1 MNQISLATKQAIWL
15 AVRRGLSPLKTQIPQ
30 TAVEWCDEHFFL
42 PEGSSQIPG
51 RWTTQPVQKAILNMM
66 GNDAINIITVQKPT
80 RFGYTKMLCGALW
93 YLGVHKK
100 RSSVV
105 YQPND
110 QLAKDFVLNEMDPL
124 LPVVPAIQSAFP
136 DWSLNNENNT
146 KKKKICTGFSIDV
159 RGAESPNN
167 FRAMT
172 KQVVVGDEIGA
183 FSINGGEGDN
193 LKVLLKRIQ
202 GAAFGKAIFGSTVVF
217 SGDVIE
223 RLMLE
228 ADAVFKFHVPC
239 PHCGTLQSLEWGD
252 KDSPFGMKWEQGLI
266 GGEAKAASAYY
277 LCKNGK
283 CQESEKRGKIEYRH
297 LPRME
302 GAGRWICEKTSIWTE
317 DGLAFFN
324 EAGAKV
330 KAPRR
335 VGIKCSALY
344 SLNLTE
350 GWAEIVREWL
360 DIKGDPDKLQA
371 FINLT
376 LGLHFDPVNTKRL
389 DHEVLLQRREK
400 YKAQVPNDVV
410 YLTCGGDTQDNRM
423 EGYVWGFT
431 ADNRKYLID
440 RFICMGDPR
449 DQEVEDAVVEFCD
462 KSYQREDG
470 EMLKISR
477 ICWDL
482 AGHRTETVYKL
493 SKRIGLLR
501 FIPCRG
507 ASSYGQPVQTMPM
520 QVNKKTG
527 TYIVQV
533 GTDTAKDIFYADI
546 EVPLYEQRAIHLP
559 EDDRI
564 CNEDVCK
571 QLVSEI
577 RKPKKTKQ
585 GVIFVYDNE
594 GRRNEALDCFNYAL
608 AALQVSIEKF
618 SLDLSIFKTE
628 KSVQQ
633 AASASFAELGKKLG
647 AQ

>member
-1 MNQISLATKQAIWL
+1 M
-15 AVRRGLSPLKTQIPQ
+15 AVRRGLSPLKTQVPQ

-51 RWTTQPVQKAILNMM
+51 RWATQPVQKAPLNMM

-100 RSSVV
+100 RSTVV

-110 QLAKDFVLNEMDPL
+110 ALAKDFTVNEINPL
-124 LPVVPAIQSAFP
+124 LPVVPAIQAAFP

-146 KKKKICTGFSIDV
+146 VKKKVCTGFSIDIK
-159 RGAESPNN
+159 GAESPNN
-167 FRAMT
+167 FRAIT
-172 KQVVVGDEIGA
+172 KQVVIADELGA

-193 LKVLLKRIQ
+193 IKVLLKRIQ
-202 GAAFGKAIFGSTVVF
+202 GASFGKAIFGSTVVY

-228 ADAVFKFHVPC
+228 ADCVFNFHLPC
-239 PHCGTLQSLEWGD
+239 PHCKTMQALEWGD
-252 KDSPFGMKWEQGLI
+252 KDSAHGMKWDNSLVGD
-266 GGEAKAASAYY
+266 EAKSQSAHY
-277 LCKNGK
+277 LCRNIE
-283 CQESEKRGKIEYRH
+283 CQSAETKGRIEYRH
-297 LPRME
+297 LSRME
-302 GAGRWICEKTSIWTE
+302 DRGRWICEKTGIWTE
-317 DGLAFFN
+317 DGLSFYNAVGN
-324 EAGAKV
+324 KV
-330 KAPRR
+330 RAPRR

-350 GWAEIVREWL
+350 GWIELVREWL

-376 LGLHFDPVNTKRL
+376 LGLHFDPVNTRRL
-389 DHEVLLQRREK
+389 DHQVLLDRREQ

-431 ADNRKYLID
+431 ADNRKYMID
-440 RFICMGDPR
+440 RFVCMGDPR
-449 DQEVEDAVVEFCD
+449 DPEVEDAVVEFCART
-462 KSYQREDG
+462 YTRADG
-470 EMLKISR
+470 EVIRISR
-477 ICWDL
+477 VCWDL
-482 AGHRTETVYKL
+482 AGHRAEVVYKL

-546 EVPLYEQRAIHLP
+546 EVPLNEQRAVHLP
-559 EDDRI
+559 LDGRI
-564 CNEDVCK
+564 CGEDVCK

-585 GVIFVYDNE
+585 GVVFVYDNE

-618 SLDLSIFKTE
+618 SLDLSSFKTE
-628 KSVQQ
+628 KNVQM
-633 AASASFAELGKKLG
+633 AAAASFADLGKKLG